1 MLVPENENKRTNREI
16 VNLQNVV
23 NTIGIDI
30 YNNPHGSVVREL
42 FCNASDSCVEKEQAI
57 KILKGEAKVEDYYKT
72 DNNKDGNFNPDYYD
86 SNYLND
92 SNIITLKYEEGQD
105 TDIFSVLDTGVGLGD
120 DRLFNYFKIGY
131 SSKKNNAQQVGS
143 YGYGNKSFAALYP
156 EYSDVETVHNGR
168 LFKIRQ
174 TLDYYESLIPKVNS
188 KTKQF
193 NPYIEQNGE
202 KIYYL
207 PSESKNYTKI
217 SIHISNEDRLKGR
230 KNLFIKGAKQQLLYN
245 TSELFE
251 DFNFLY
257 VYEDGTVENVP
268 IKADIIY
275 RDHNLIVSDNNVYAK
290 PHIITKVGQALV
302 CYGHMQFDQLEY
314 PDIYANVGIITDV
327 YIKGI
332 QDGVKPDSSRESIIY
347 DKNTKHYLEKKFKQ
361 TSESVANILADKL
374 DSIEDYFEWCVTV
387 ERLTTSRSYNYGS
400 KDPLSIIS
408 KLTDIS
414 AMEFTHKKTGLDNK
428 LLFKVLSSDNIK
440 AHRVYIKSNIIKRDE
455 NNISYNDAK
464 DLINNKLFYLYF
476 KPKDHRHNNK
486 IDKYLANYK
495 HDDWFFTI
503 PDDTK
508 IDKIIYNQYKH
519 ILETDVLKDIFF
531 IKDKAQ
537 DYTKVEIPNN
547 LQDKINDNKTVES
560 KTRPVTEGF
569 IVSTANS
576 YEWKFNQSVYRT
588 KKEWRSWAN
597 LYHSVTNYKIYGNQA
612 DYNSLLL
619 LHFLFRSDNTYFK
632 KYETSIIKIAKDKND
647 LFENLGYRHVDDIM
661 KEDVISDKLKTMN
674 FFIVYREEIR
684 TILKDIFNKGYGS
697 IVYNNRRKTCISKL
711 EPQYSEELEYFTAL
725 VNNNILSPRLNDFVK
740 EYVKTVKNNPE
751 KWCNK
756 DDMKRLEKFKELL
769 EQPHIKY
776 VNSIDYTRSDIDNNL
791 DFIKKVI
798 SQIKSNR

>member
-1 MLVPENENKRTNREI
+1 MLVPESKNKRRNREI

-30 YNNPHGSVVREL
+30 YNDPHGSVVREL
-42 FCNASDSCVEKEQAI
+42 FCNASDSCVEKEQAV
-57 KILKGEAKVEDYYKT
+57 KILKDEAKVEDYYKI
-72 DNNKDGNFNPDYYD
+72 DNNKDGDFNPDYYD
-86 SNYLND
+86 LNHLND

-105 TDIFSVLDTGVGLGD
+105 TDVFSVLDTGVGLGD

-156 EYSDVETVHNGR
+156 EYCDVETVHNGR

-193 NPYIEQNGE
+193 NPYIEQDGE

-245 TSELFE
+245 TSDLFE

-257 VYEDGTVENVP
+257 VYENDTVENIP
-268 IKADIIY
+268 IKAEIIY
-275 RDHNLIVSDNNVYAK
+275 RDDNLIVSDNNVYAK

-314 PDIYANVGIITDV
+314 PDIYANVGVITEV
-327 YIKGI
+327 YIKGV

-347 DKNTKHYLEKKFKQ
+347 DKNTKHYLEKKFKK
-361 TSESVANILADKL
+361 TSESVANILSDKL

-387 ERLTTSRSYNYGS
+387 DRLTTSRSYNYDS

-408 KLTDIS
+408 KMTDIS
-414 AMEFTHKKTGLDNK
+414 NMEFIHKKTGLDNK
-428 LLFKVLSSDNIK
+428 LLFKVLFSHNIEVNK
-440 AHRVYIKSNIIKRDE
+440 VYIKSNTIKRSEDA
-455 NNISYNDAK
+455 IGYNDAK
-464 DLINNKLFYLYF
+464 DLIDNKLFYLYF
-476 KPKDHRHNNK
+476 KPKDYRHNNK

-495 HDDWFFTI
+495 HDNWFFTI
-503 PDDTK
+503 QDDTK
-508 IDKIIYNQYKH
+508 IDKNVYNQYKH
-519 ILETDVLKDIFF
+519 ILKTDVLKDIFF
-531 IKDKAQ
+531 IKDKVQ
-537 DYTKVEIPNN
+537 DYTKVEVPDH
-547 LQDKINDNKTVES
+547 LEINDNKTVES
-560 KTRPVTEGF
+560 KKQSSADGF
-569 IVSTANS
+569 IISTANS
-576 YEWKFNQSVYRT
+576 YDWKFNQSAYRT
-588 KKEWRSWAN
+588 EKEWRSWVN
-597 LYHSVTNYKIYGNQA
+597 LHHSVANYKIYGNQT

-619 LHFLFRSDNTYFK
+619 LHFLFRSDNSYFNK
-632 KYETSIIKIAKDKND
+632 CETSIIKIAKDKNN
-647 LFENLGYRHVDDIM
+647 LFEDLGYRHVNDIM

-684 TILKDIFNKGYGS
+684 TILKGVFNKSYGT
-697 IVYNNRRKTCISKL
+697 IVYDNRRNIYIKEL
-711 EPQYSEELEYFTAL
+711 EPEYSEELEYFTAL
-725 VNNNILSPRLNDFVK
+725 VKNNILSAILNDFIK
-740 EYVKTVKNNPE
+740 EYIKTVRNNPE

-756 DDMKRLEKFKELL
+756 DDVNRLERLKRLL
-769 EQPHIKY
+769 EQPYIKY
-776 VNSIDYTRSDIDNNL
+776 VNSIDYTRSDIDDNL
-791 DFIKKVI
+791 DFFKKTI